1 MAIFSAHR
9 DHPLHATL
17 RRLQEMRN
25 SSKFSLDSILTDESH
40 TFSRNKIFSTIQI
53 IQNLVSATPEELVSI
68 GGMNSI
74 NSALQQVLAELTT
87 FLSDENPVH
96 LDNAASVID
105 NNVLQGMW
113 AFTPSAQPVMA
124 EALPELLQAQHKFS
138 MESVRQVADASDSLS
153 AHLVE
158 LSEEGDILRAKLNDF
173 TENAARERAEASA
186 AVAKLEQSFSQAES
200 IRQQSFDESL
210 RVGATRVEEL
220 LDAIRGNTE
229 ALLSELE
236 EKRNQAAQIVQV
248 VGNIGATGNYKRIAD
263 SESKQ
268 ANLFRWITLGIFG
281 AGVFIAVATFVKF
294 WGEPLNSETILAIF
308 IRLLYA
314 IVITTPA
321 WYSARESARHRSN
334 ADRARLTELE
344 LASIGPFIELLPEDK
359 KIEIRT
365 GLTSQYFGKTIDPH
379 VVSNPI
385 DAAALTSALK
395 GVADDIVK
403 AVKSA

>member
-1 MAIFSAHR
+1 MVTFSAHR

-17 RRLQEMRN
+17 RRLLEMRN
-25 SSKFSLDSILTDESH
+25 SPMFAIDAVITNESY
-40 TFSRNKIFSTIQI
+40 TFSRNKIFSTVQV
-53 IQNLVSATPEELVSI
+53 IQNLISGTPEELVSI
-68 GGMNSI
+68 GGMSSI
-74 NSALQQVLAELTT
+74 NSGLQQALAELTT

-113 AFTPSAQPVMA
+113 AFTPSAQPVMP
-124 EALPELLQAQHKFS
+124 EALPALLQAQHKFS
-138 MESVRQVADASDSLS
+138 MDSVRQVADASDSLS

-158 LSEEGDILRAKLNDF
+158 LDEEGQILRAKLNDI
-173 TENAARERAEASA
+173 TDNASRERAEASA
-186 AVAKLEQSFSQAES
+186 AVAKLEQSFTQAES
-200 IRQQSFDESL
+200 SRQQSFEESL
-210 RVGATRVEEL
+210 RIGSGRVEEL
-220 LDAIRGNTE
+220 LEAIKGNTD
-229 ALLSELE
+229 ALLLELE
-236 EKRNQAAQIVQV
+236 EKRNQAARIVQV

-281 AGVFIAVATFVKF
+281 AGVFIAVATFIKF

-344 LASIGPFIELLPEDK
+344 LASIGPFIELLPEDR
-359 KIEIRT
+359 KIEIRA
-365 GLTSQYFGKTIDPH
+365 GLTSQYFGKSIDPH
-379 VVSNPI
+379 VVNNPI
-385 DAAALTSALK
+385 DAAVLASALK
-395 GVADDIVK
+395 GVTDDILK
-403 AVKSA
+403 AVKPS

>member
-1 MAIFSAHR
+1 MVTFSAHR
-9 DHPLHATL
+9 EHPLHATL
-17 RRLQEMRN
+17 RRLLEMR
-25 SSKFSLDSILTDESH
+25 DSPMFAMDAVITNESY
-40 TFSRNKIFSTIQI
+40 TFSRNKIFSTVQV
-53 IQNLVSATPEELVSI
+53 IQNLISGTPEELVSI
-68 GGMNSI
+68 GGMSSI
-74 NSALQQVLAELTT
+74 NSGLQQVIAELTT

-96 LDNAASVID
+96 LDNATSVID

-113 AFTPSAQPVMA
+113 AFTPSAQHVMP
-124 EALPELLQAQHKFS
+124 ETLPALLQAQHKFS
-138 MESVRQVADASDSLS
+138 MDSVRQVADASDSLS

-158 LSEEGDILRAKLNDF
+158 LDKEGQILRSKLNDISD
-173 TENAARERAEASA
+173 NASRERAEASA
-186 AVAKLEQSFSQAES
+186 AVAKLEQSFTQAES
-200 IRQQSFDESL
+200 SRQQSFEESL
-210 RVGATRVEEL
+210 RIGAGRAEEL
-220 LDAIRGNTE
+220 LEAIKGNTD
-229 ALLSELE
+229 AFLLELE
-236 EKRNQAAQIVQV
+236 EKRNQAARIVQV

-281 AGVFIAVATFVKF
+281 AGVLIAVATFIKF

-344 LASIGPFIELLPEDK
+344 LASIGPFIELLPEDR
-359 KIEIRT
+359 KIEIRA
-365 GLTSQYFGKTIDPH
+365 GLTSQYFGKSIDPH

-385 DAAALTSALK
+385 DAAALASALK
-395 GVADDIVK
+395 GVTDEILK
-403 AVKSA
+403 AVKPS